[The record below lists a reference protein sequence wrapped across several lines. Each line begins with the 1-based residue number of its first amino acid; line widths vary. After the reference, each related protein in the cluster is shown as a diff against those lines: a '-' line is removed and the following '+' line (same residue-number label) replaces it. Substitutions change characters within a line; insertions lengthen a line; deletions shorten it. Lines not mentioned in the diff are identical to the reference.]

1 MIQNTR
7 GYGGSRSTRLVLD
20 TVGFGNGGQPMLC
33 NAGLFGPL
41 LTFRHRGLDPLWT
54 KTTVSPTL
62 LQLRANLNN
71 HRPCWSTAKE
81 KLFTQRT
88 TGFACWLHHRQPLR
102 LPLTWFNPFVGVSP
116 KPIHL
121 PAVATALRWSYH
133 HSPNGCDATHFRN
146 GLGGRHNNSWL
157 FTYEHACWFRRIL
170 RFNSSDV

>member
-1 MIQNTR
+1 MAAVAH
-7 GYGGSRSTRLVLD
+7 GWVLD

-33 NAGLFGPL
+33 NAGLCGPL
-41 LTFRHRGLDPLWT
+41 LAYETQGFVYPLWINQS
-54 KTTVSPTL
+54 TTVSPTL
-62 LQLRANLNN
+62 LWLRANLNN

-102 LPLTWFNPFVGVSP
+102 LPPTWFNPFVGVSP

-146 GLGGRHNNSWL
+146 GLGGL
-157 FTYEHACWFRRIL
+157 RRPP
-170 RFNSSDV
+170 

>member
-1 MIQNTR
+1 MAAVAH
-7 GYGGSRSTRLVLD
+7 GWVLD

-62 LQLRANLNN
+62 LWLRANHKQPQAVLVHGRRKTVYTAN
-71 HRPCWSTAKE
+71 HRVRLLVTPSAT
-81 KLFTQRT
+81 
-88 TGFACWLHHRQPLR
+88 LR

-146 GLGGRHNNSWL
+146 GLGGP
-157 FTYEHACWFRRIL
+157 RRPP
-170 RFNSSDV
+170 